1 MSDLSPDERQRIYLE
16 EKARHEIR
24 QEMEGTKTS
33 FGKVIGI
40 TVFGVI
46 ALVILLAVIG
56 SSMEESR
63 SAAWQKL
70 SPEQQHQQARDA
82 CAEFAKDMQY
92 KLYSEYTQDERKM
105 KASCEAR

>member
-1 MSDLSPDERQRIYLE
+1 MPDLSPEERQRIYLE

-24 QEMEGTKTS
+24 HEIEGKKTS

-40 TVFGVI
+40 SVLCVI
-46 ALVILLAVIG
+46 ALLILLAVIG
-56 SSMEESR
+56 SSMEESQ

-70 SPEQQHQQARDA
+70 SPEQQHQKARDA